1 MTRTTRIPVCD
12 SSRRRANRSHTL
24 RLRPDVF
31 PLAERPDDSSFRV
44 CHGRILCGVTTSVAR
59 SVKCCARCS
68 SVAEPSVYDRRVHP
82 GATAWFKSSATEMI
96 SRIDGYTAIL
106 DAHGVRWARLRSGSP
121 GDILYEDIHQVI
133 AKPACSS

>member
-1 MTRTTRIPVCD
+1 MPVVAGAD
-12 SSRRRANRSHTL
+12 RLFIRFQAVVPNRHGWFPGVFALVNGLASAGHLTAVQEQFRQRENAWYQANL
-24 RLRPDVF
+24 VDP
-31 PLAERPDDSSFRV
+31 
-44 CHGRILCGVTTSVAR
+44 SV
-59 SVKCCARCS
+59 SD
-68 SVAEPSVYDRRVHP
+68 PSVYDRRAHP